1 METLAESPN
10 LANIEF
16 ALARQDFKDHTLAAN
31 LVQIA
36 LVDAV
41 LRHQKFQ
48 RLHAGDAWQ
57 RVVLGLM
64 VFVASG
70 LIEQGFEYRH
80 HPLVVRF
87 VPDGAISVVLR
98 KVSQAGSRY
107 LNVCDAGDRQTPSR
121 PLISGWSRVA

>member
-1 METLAESPN
+1 MVLHPCTSHEGGGRNTEALAESPH

-16 ALARQDFKDHTLAAN
+16 ALARQDFRDHTLAAN

-41 LRHQKFQ
+41 LRHQKLQ

-87 VPDGAISVVLR
+87 VPDGGNIGGVAKGLPRREQVLEC
-98 KVSQAGSRY
+98 
-107 LNVCDAGDRQTPSR
+107 L
-121 PLISGWSRVA
+121 